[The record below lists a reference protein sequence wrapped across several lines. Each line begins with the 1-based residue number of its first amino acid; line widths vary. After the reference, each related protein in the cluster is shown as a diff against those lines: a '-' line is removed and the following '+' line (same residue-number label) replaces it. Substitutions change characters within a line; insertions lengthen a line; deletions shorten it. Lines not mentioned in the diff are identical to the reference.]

1 FRRLARAYH
10 PDVSGA
16 DTASRFREIL
26 EAWEVLGDVRQR
38 RDYDERARRQR
49 APRLAKR
56 AHAWPAGRRQPPA
69 KPRTTAA
76 RMEAPGVGGTLHLEL
91 RLSRAEAAL
100 GGDIAV
106 ALPAVGPCPHCGGLG
121 QGIWSICHVCQGT
134 GSCVQLE

>member
-1 FRRLARAYH
+1 MERNYYRVLGVPETASYEEIQEAFRRLARAYH

-69 KPRTTAA
+69 KPRTTA
-76 RMEAPGVGGTLHLEL
+76 
-91 RLSRAEAAL
+91 
-100 GGDIAV
+100 
-106 ALPAVGPCPHCGGLG
+106 
-121 QGIWSICHVCQGT
+121 
-134 GSCVQLE
+134 